1 MQPLP
6 DGHFVAR
13 VRGGD
18 SSVRESDYR
27 LALAVVLEL
36 MQDARTRREPVR
48 VSAQND
54 VVILTGTVGSW
65 DARRAAGS
73 AARRA
78 IGGPDVCNAVKVDA
92 EAPDPAPADDFRAVV
107 GAEVRSP
114 ASERNRSA
122 AAMAVVVGLWLVL
135 PWLVTAT
142 AIPAVPAVLAAV
154 FCTGAALIT
163 RYVRSRF

>member
-6 DGHFVAR
+6 DGHFVAK
-13 VRGGD
+13 VRGRD
-18 SSVRESDYR
+18 SSVRESDYQ

-65 DARRAAGS
+65 DARPPAAKRS
-73 AARRA
+73 MS
-78 IGGPDVCNAVKVDA
+78 PA
-92 EAPDPAPADDFRAVV
+92 EVAVV
-107 GAEVRSP
+107 LS
-114 ASERNRSA
+114 
-122 AAMAVVVGLWLVL
+122 LWLVL
-135 PWLVTAT
+135 PWLVITT

-154 FCTGAALIT
+154 SCTSTVLLV
-163 RYVRSRF
+163 RYLRSRF